1 MVTVKV
7 MSQSSGKPV
16 SGKRVKLSFDSGP
29 LWIGGGLSREER
41 TDSQGEAH
49 FDNDPGNGKVYVD
62 GRTAHE
68 GRLAGRVVV
77 YV

>member
-7 MSQSSGKPV
+7 MSHSSGKPV
-16 SGKRVKLSFDSGP
+16 SGKRVSLFFDGLIRGGSG
-29 LWIGGGLSREER
+29 EQR

-62 GRTAHE
+62 GRNTHE

-77 YV
+77 YI